1 MVALILC
8 KRLKCGALKFWDNIK
23 KASVHIIISDDERTC
38 EGWWLYALVAE
49 AILARWRP
57 LKSDVRRCVLAYLS
71 PMSSFDKLHKPE
83 HWALSGLQVKDVPKM
98 LSPL

>member
-1 MVALILC
+1 MWLVNNFGTKL
-8 KRLKCGALKFWDNIK
+8 K
-23 KASVHIIISDDERTC
+23 KASAHIIISDDERTC

-57 LKSDVRRCVLAYLS
+57 LKCDVRRCVLAYLS

-83 HWALSGLQVKDVPKM
+83 HWALSGLQVREPVKNVLADFTR
-98 LSPL
+98 